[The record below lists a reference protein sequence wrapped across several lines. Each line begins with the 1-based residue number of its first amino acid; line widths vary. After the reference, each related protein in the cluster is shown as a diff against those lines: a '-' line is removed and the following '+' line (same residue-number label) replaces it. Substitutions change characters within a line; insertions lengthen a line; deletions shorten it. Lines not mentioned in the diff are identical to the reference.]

1 MRVPDNRLYK
11 RSDWQRFFAGLAIGA
26 IISWG
31 VFLALYGMSQ
41 DARIKY
47 FNDRKEEFEDLKRDK
62 EIWMSEKEA
71 LNKENKRNLL
81 IQDIKV
87 RVATEQKEKYKL
99 DSYSA
104 YLIQES
110 AKEEIEYLISKNIED
125 VYNSN
130 QLLKKAIENKE
141 YKIDKML
148 YTVEVHEI
156 LFYTTLSVQLK
167 IKSVKKII

>member
-1 MRVPDNRLYK
+1 MRVPDSRLYR

-26 IISWG
+26 ILSWA
-31 VFLALYGMSQ
+31 VFLALYGISQ
-41 DARIKY
+41 DARIKH
-47 FNDRKEEFEDLKRDK
+47 FNDRKEEFEDLKRSKD
-62 EIWMSEKEA
+62 IWMSEKEE

-87 RVATEQKEKYKL
+87 KVANEQKDKYKL

-125 VYNSN
+125 VYNSHD
-130 QLLKKAIENKE
+130 LLKKAIENKE
-141 YKIDKML
+141 YKIEKTL
-148 YTVEVHEI
+148 YSVEVHEI
-156 LFYTTLSVQLK
+156 LFYTTLSVELK
-167 IKSVKKII
+167 IKSIKKII